1 MLLKMDKVDYGG
13 SVSVQRGYHHK
24 GGHSLGSLS
33 PGSTSSP
40 PHKPIYK
47 PRSAAS
53 VKLHSQGHG
62 LCQQGSLRDACMLL
76 QPDKGSG
83 AIVAPKDDL
92 HLADTT
98 HKAGAEHTVHV
109 SLPSLYQIL
118 PEYRLRAEDG
128 VTDGEGRSKNGDSI
142 KGAMS
147 KNSHNMY
154 GYSWDASQTGYK
166 NAPVSPNGNGN
177 AHNHSGLN
185 NHSNHAHAINSASPV
200 NSVNPVNHIVGSHTP
215 NNHSGSLSETHTPSN
230 HSSTLNHSPLNTT
243 PGATTANNGHTMP
256 TINSSVPPAMHTM
269 PASSATN
276 MNMAGINNLN
286 RQSLNGHY
294 SQGLSPP
301 KHTVAPQNVQYPQP
315 MNGYS
320 SPYMAGAVNNGGLPH
335 MNNYNQYALRR
346 YVDTNVY
353 PKQQQSYQPNQPL
366 LQQPVQPG
374 VPPQAHTQQSM
385 QLPPPHGLHNGY
397 RQYDMV
403 QPQMEPQRY
412 TPPEQQQPTG
422 DKRRRGNLPK
432 SVTSILREWLND
444 HISHP
449 YPSEYEKSLLLQQ
462 TGLTMSQL
470 SNWFI
475 NARRRQLPAMQQQG
489 AEKKRNEEGER
500 AISQKYH

>member
-1 MLLKMDKVDYGG
+1 M
-13 SVSVQRGYHHK
+13 
-24 GGHSLGSLS
+24 
-33 PGSTSSP
+33 
-40 PHKPIYK
+40 
-47 PRSAAS
+47 
-53 VKLHSQGHG
+53 LHSQGHD
-62 LCQQGSLRDACMLL
+62 LCQQGSLRDACLLL
-76 QPDKGSG
+76 QADKGSG
-83 AIVAPKDDL
+83 AIVSPKDDL
-92 HLADTT
+92 NLADTR
-98 HKAGAEHTVHV
+98 HKAGAEHAVQV

-118 PEYRLRAEDG
+118 PEYRLRAENG

-154 GYSWDASQTGYK
+154 GYSWDASQAGYK
-166 NAPVSPNGNGN
+166 NAPGSPNGNGN
-177 AHNHSGLN
+177 AHNHTGLN
-185 NHSNHAHAINSASPV
+185 NYANHSL
-200 NSVNPVNHIVGSHTP
+200 NSVSPANPVNHISSSSPVNHPGAHTP
-215 NNHSGSLSETHTPSN
+215 THSGSLSETHTPSN
-230 HSSTLNHSPLNTT
+230 HNSSLNHSPLNNTPGNTT
-243 PGATTANNGHTMP
+243 PNNGINTMP
-256 TINSSVPPAMHTM
+256 TINSSVPPSMHTM
-269 PASSATN
+269 PASSAATN
-276 MNMAGINNLN
+276 MNGMAGMNNLN
-286 RQSLNGHY
+286 RQPSLNGHY
-294 SQGLSPP
+294 TTQGLSPP

-315 MNGYS
+315 VGVAYS
-320 SPYMAGAVNNGGLPH
+320 TQYVAGTTNNGLPH

-353 PKQQQSYQPNQPL
+353 PKQQQVYQPSQPQ

-374 VPPQAHTQQSM
+374 VPPQVHSQQQPM
-385 QLPPPHGLHNGY
+385 QLPPPHGWHNGY

-403 QPQMEPQRY
+403 QQPQMEPQRY

-489 AEKKRNEEGER
+489 AEKKRLEEGER
-500 AISQKYH
+500 PISQKYH

>member
-1 MLLKMDKVDYGG
+1 M
-13 SVSVQRGYHHK
+13 
-24 GGHSLGSLS
+24 
-33 PGSTSSP
+33 
-40 PHKPIYK
+40 
-47 PRSAAS
+47 
-53 VKLHSQGHG
+53 LHSQGHD
-62 LCQQGSLRDACMLL
+62 LCQQGSLRDACVFL
-76 QPDKGSG
+76 QTDKGSG
-83 AIVAPKDDL
+83 AIVSPKDDL

-154 GYSWDASQTGYK
+154 GYSWDASQSGYK

-177 AHNHSGLN
+177 AHNHTGLN
-185 NHSNHAHAINSASPV
+185 NHANHSLNSVSPV
-200 NSVNPVNHIVGSHTP
+200 NAVNPITSSSPVNHVGAHTP
-215 NNHSGSLSETHTPSN
+215 NHSGSLSETHTPSN
-230 HSSTLNHSPLNTT
+230 HNSTLSHSPLNNT
-243 PGATTANNGHTMP
+243 PGATTPNNGINTMP
-256 TINSSVPPAMHTM
+256 TINSSVPPSMHAM
-269 PASSATN
+269 PASSAATN
-276 MNMAGINNLN
+276 MNGMGGINNLN
-286 RQSLNGHY
+286 RQPSLNGHY
-294 SQGLSPP
+294 TTQGLSPP
-301 KHTVAPQNVQYPQP
+301 KHTVAPQNVQYPQHVGV
-315 MNGYS
+315 GYS
-320 SPYMAGAVNNGGLPH
+320 SPYMAGTVNNGLPH

-353 PKQQQSYQPNQPL
+353 PKQQQGYQPNQPQ

-374 VPPQAHTQQSM
+374 VPPQVHSQQPM

-403 QPQMEPQRY
+403 QQPQMEPQRY

-489 AEKKRNEEGER
+489 AEKKRLEEGER
-500 AISQKYH
+500 PISQKYH

>member
-13 SVSVQRGYHHK
+13 SVSVSVQRGYPLA
-24 GGHSLGSLS
+24 GLGSLS
-33 PGSTSSP
+33 PLPSP
-40 PHKPIYK
+40 PHRAR
-47 PRSAAS
+47 PRSAGT
-53 VKLHSQGHG
+53 VLHSQVHG
-62 LCQQGSLRDACMLL
+62 LGQQGAVSSSDACILGT
-76 QPDKGSG
+76 PDKGSG

-98 HKAGAEHTVHV
+98 YKAGAEHSVHV

-142 KGAMS
+142 KGAIS
-147 KNSHNMY
+147 KNSHDMY
-154 GYSWDASQTGYK
+154 GYSWDANQTGYK
-166 NAPVSPNGNGN
+166 NAPGSPNGNGN
-177 AHNHSGLN
+177 AHAHAGLN
-185 NHSNHAHAINSASPV
+185 NNHLANHSAIPANAVNPINTAPINS
-200 NSVNPVNHIVGSHTP
+200 GSMA
-215 NNHSGSLSETHTPSN
+215 ETHNPA
-230 HSSTLNHSPLNTT
+230 LNHSPLNTT
-243 PGATTANNGHTMP
+243 PGATTPSNGISSMP
-256 TINSSVPPAMHTM
+256 TINSSVPPSMHSM
-269 PASSATN
+269 PATSQAAN
-276 MNMAGINNLN
+276 MNSMGLN
-286 RQSLNGHY
+286 RQPSLNGHY
-294 SQGLSPP
+294 QQGLSPP
-301 KHTVAPQNVQYPQP
+301 KHTVAPQNVQYPQHI
-315 MNGYS
+315 GYS
-320 SPYMAGAVNNGGLPH
+320 SPYMAGQVNNGLPH

-353 PKQQQSYQPNQPL
+353 PKQQQGYQPNQPL
-366 LQQPVQPG
+366 QQPAQPG
-374 VPPQAHTQQSM
+374 MPHQVHGQQSM
-385 QLPPPHGLHNGY
+385 QLPPPHGMHNGY

-412 TPPEQQQPTG
+412 TPPEQTQPTG

-489 AEKKRNEEGER
+489 AEKKRLEEAER
-500 AISQKYH
+500 PISQKYQ